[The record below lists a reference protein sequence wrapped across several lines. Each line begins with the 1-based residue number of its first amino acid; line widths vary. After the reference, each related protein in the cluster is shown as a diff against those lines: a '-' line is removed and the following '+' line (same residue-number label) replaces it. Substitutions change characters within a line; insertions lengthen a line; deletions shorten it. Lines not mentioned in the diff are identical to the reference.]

1 MQYLFDSWNK
11 VARRLKSAQHV
22 LLLSDFDGTLTTIV
36 EQPEM
41 AVLSLETKNLLRRL
55 SRNRHYTVGII
66 SGRALADLRDRVGV
80 DGIIYAGNHGLEI
93 EGLGSH
99 FLEPLAEEMRPML
112 HILNS
117 ALSTALRGVKGVF
130 VEDKGLT
137 LSVHY
142 RLAEGSEIDKV
153 DEAFTKITDPLN
165 VTGQIKVTRGKKVYE
180 IRPPVDWNKGRA
192 VSWLMARLKKM
203 KGKVGAIPVYLGD
216 DLTDEDAFE
225 IVEHNQGIS
234 VFVGEERIQ
243 TQARYFLRSPDEVTE
258 LIRML

>member
-1 MQYLFDSWNK
+1 MQHLFDAWNK

-36 EQPEM
+36 EQPEL
-41 AVLSLETKNLLRRL
+41 AVLSAETRNLLKRL

-66 SGRALADLRDRVGV
+66 SGRALADLRRRVGV

-93 EGLGSH
+93 EGLGSD

-112 HILNS
+112 HILNR
-117 ALSTALRGVKGVF
+117 ALSVALRGIKGVF

-153 DEAFTKITDPLN
+153 ENTFARITDSLN
-165 VTGQIKVTRGKKVYE
+165 VTGQIKITRGKKVYE
-180 IRPPVDWNKGRA
+180 IRPPVDWNKGKA
-192 VSWLMARLKKM
+192 ISWLMVRLRRM
-203 KGKVGAIPVYLGD
+203 KGKGGALPVYLGD
-216 DLTDEDAFE
+216 DLTDEDGFHVIE
-225 IVEHNQGIS
+225 QNKGIS
-234 VFVGEERIQ
+234 VFVGEEEIQ
-243 TQARYFLRSPDEVTE
+243 TAARYFLKSPQEVTE
-258 LIRML
+258 LLRML

>member
-1 MQYLFDSWNK
+1 MQYLFHSWNK

-22 LLLSDFDGTLTTIV
+22 LLLFDFDGTITTIV
-36 EQPEM
+36 EQPEL
-41 AVLSLETKNLLRRL
+41 AVLSIETKNLLRRL

-66 SGRALADLRDRVGV
+66 SGRALADLRGRVGIDNIV
-80 DGIIYAGNHGLEI
+80 YAGNHGLEI

-112 HILNS
+112 HILKS
-117 ALSTALRGVKGVF
+117 ALSTALRGIKGVF

-153 DEAFTKITDPLN
+153 DDAFAKITDPLN
-165 VTGQIKVTRGKKVYE
+165 LTGQIKVTRGKKVYE

-192 VSWLMARLKKM
+192 VSWLMAILKQM
-203 KGKVGAIPVYLGD
+203 KGKAGAVPVYLGD
-216 DLTDEDAFE
+216 DLTDEDAFK
-225 IVEHNQGIS
+225 IVEHNRGIS
-234 VFVGEERIQ
+234 VFVGDETMQ
-243 TQARYFLRSPDEVTE
+243 TQARYFLRSPAEVTE
-258 LIRML
+258 LLRML